1 MKYRLFS
8 RKNGYIN
15 SEQIAK
21 YFYTSIINDEND
33 ITKEFID
40 KSGAEIINE
49 LNEKKYDKDIDN
61 NLIQQLKELSK
72 IYYDWYYYPYDTII
86 TDSRIIFP

>member
-1 MKYRLFS
+1 MKYWLFS
-8 RKNGYIN
+8 RKNGYAN

-40 KSGAEIINE
+40 KSGKEIINE
-49 LNEKKYDKDIDN
+49 LNEKKYDNDN
-61 NLIQQLKELSK
+61 NVIQELKELSET
-72 IYYDWYYYPYDTII
+72 YYDWYYYPRDTKI
-86 TDSRIIFP
+86 TESKIIFY